1 MSLDRF
7 SAFSFVDRITSTNNY
22 GEING
27 SFKIP
32 DHLDFFPH
40 SLVAEAIGQL
50 AAWYAMSKLNF
61 TSRPVAAL
69 AGQINYHGEVYPGET
84 LSLAAKID
92 SCDSDSVTY
101 SGLAVVGERLILE
114 LMDCTGAMLPQE
126 EFDDS
131 KIVEKQFK
139 LLETIGAKENRLAVV
154 PCIQGTNL
162 HADAIG
168 TLEACLIIPD
178 QADFFTDH
186 FPNKPV
192 FPATL
197 LMYAL
202 TSMVM
207 EKINNRSPQS
217 NILNVNISAMRRVK
231 VRSWIAPGEHVSLR
245 AEFLPTERNPKSVKL
260 TANHAGKLVAS
271 ALLELAAKVPPQ
283 AE

>member
-32 DHLDFFPH
+32 EHLDFFPH

-84 LSLAAKID
+84 LILAAKID

-162 HADAIG
+162 HADTIG
-168 TLEACLIIPD
+168 TLESCLIIPD
-178 QADFFTDH
+178 QADFFADH

-217 NILNVNISAMRRVK
+217 SILNVNISAMRRVK

-260 TANHAGKLVAS
+260 TANNAGKLVAS